1 MNFQFTEEQ
10 TRMQKIIRQFVKQEV
25 APFVPEMEKGRFPAS
40 LLRKMAECGWMGL
53 PIPAKYSGA
62 GHDFITYMMTIHE
75 LSKKSA
81 VLGAVLSVHTSI
93 VTIPILLYGN
103 ERQKE
108 HYVKKLAAGQY
119 LGAFCLTEPSAGSDA
134 GSLKTRAEKR
144 GDTYVLNGTKV
155 FITNGGAAD
164 IYLVFASTDP
174 KAGTGGISAFIV
186 EKGAPGF
193 FIGKNEE
200 KMGLHGSL
208 TVTLNFDNAVIPA
221 RQLLGEEGKGFK
233 MALSNLDTGRIG
245 IAAQALG
252 IAEGA
257 LSEAVQF
264 LKKRYPDGELYK
276 NGQGLAFKLAD
287 MAARTEAARL
297 LVYQAASLKQ
307 QGVQTG
313 KAASMA
319 KLFASET
326 AMYVAGEAVQLLGD
340 FGYTKDFSA
349 ERYFRDAKVCEI
361 YEGTSEI
368 QRIVIGKHL

>member
-1 MNFQFTEEQ
+1 LNFQFTEEQ
-10 TRMQKIIRQFVKQEV
+10 TRMQKVVRDFVKQEV
-25 APFVPEMEKGRFPAS
+25 APFVPEMEKGRFPTS
-40 LLRKMAECGWMGL
+40 LLKKMAERGWMGL
-53 PIPAKYSGA
+53 PIPAKYNGA

-93 VTIPILLYGN
+93 VTIPILLNGN

-174 KAGTGGISAFIV
+174 EAGTGGISAFIV
-186 EKGAPGF
+186 EKGTPGF

-221 RQLLGEEGKGFK
+221 RQLLGEEGMGFK
-233 MALSNLDTGRIG
+233 IALSNLDTGRIG

-276 NGQGLAFKLAD
+276 NGQALAFKLAD

-307 QGVQTG
+307 QGMQTG

>member
-10 TRMQKIIRQFVKQEV
+10 TRMQKVVRDFVKQEV
-25 APFVPEMEKGRFPAS
+25 APFVPEMEKGRFPTS
-40 LLRKMAECGWMGL
+40 LLKKMAERGWMGL
-53 PIPAKYSGA
+53 PIPAKYNGA

-93 VTIPILLYGN
+93 VTIPILLNGN

-174 KAGTGGISAFIV
+174 EAGTGGISAFIV
-186 EKGAPGF
+186 EKGTPGF

-221 RQLLGEEGKGFK
+221 RQLLGEEGMGFK
-233 MALSNLDTGRIG
+233 IALSNLDTGRIG

-276 NGQGLAFKLAD
+276 NGQALAFKLAD

-307 QGVQTG
+307 QGMQTG

>member
-10 TRMQKIIRQFVKQEV
+10 TRMQKVVRDFVKQEV
-25 APFVPEMEKGRFPAS
+25 APFVPEMEKGRFPTS
-40 LLRKMAECGWMGL
+40 LLKKMAERGWMGL
-53 PIPAKYSGA
+53 PIPAKYNGA

-93 VTIPILLYGN
+93 VTIPILLNGN

-174 KAGTGGISAFIV
+174 EAGTGGISAFIV
-186 EKGAPGF
+186 EKGRPGF

-221 RQLLGEEGKGFK
+221 RQLLGEEGMGFK
-233 MALSNLDTGRIG
+233 IALSNLDTGRIG

-276 NGQGLAFKLAD
+276 NGQALAFKLAD

-307 QGVQTG
+307 QGMQTG

>member
-10 TRMQKIIRQFVKQEV
+10 TRMQKVVRDFVKQEV
-25 APFVPEMEKGRFPAS
+25 APFVPEMEKGRFPTS
-40 LLRKMAECGWMGL
+40 LLKKMAERGWMGL
-53 PIPAKYSGA
+53 PIPAKYNGA

-93 VTIPILLYGN
+93 VTIPILLNGN

-174 KAGTGGISAFIV
+174 EAGTGGISAFIV
-186 EKGAPGF
+186 EKGTPGF

-221 RQLLGEEGKGFK
+221 RQLLGEEGMGFK

-276 NGQGLAFKLAD
+276 NGQALAFKLAD

-307 QGVQTG
+307 QGMQTG

>member
-1 MNFQFTEEQ
+1 
-10 TRMQKIIRQFVKQEV
+10 MQKVVRDFVKQEV
-25 APFVPEMEKGRFPAS
+25 APFVPEMEKGRFPTS
-40 LLRKMAECGWMGL
+40 LLKKMAERGWMGL
-53 PIPAKYSGA
+53 PIPAKYNGA

-93 VTIPILLYGN
+93 VTIPILLNGN

-174 KAGTGGISAFIV
+174 EAGTGGISAFIV
-186 EKGAPGF
+186 EKGTPGF

-221 RQLLGEEGKGFK
+221 RQLLGEEGMGFK

-276 NGQGLAFKLAD
+276 NGQALAFKLAD

-307 QGVQTG
+307 QGMQTG

>member
-10 TRMQKIIRQFVKQEV
+10 TRMQKVVRDFVKQEV
-25 APFVPEMEKGRFPAS
+25 ATFVPEMEKGRFPTS
-40 LLRKMAECGWMGL
+40 LLKKMAERGWMGL
-53 PIPAKYSGA
+53 PIPAKYNGA

-93 VTIPILLYGN
+93 VTIPILLNGN

-174 KAGTGGISAFIV
+174 EAGTGGISAFIV
-186 EKGAPGF
+186 EKGTPGF

-221 RQLLGEEGKGFK
+221 RQLLGEEGMGFK
-233 MALSNLDTGRIG
+233 IALSNLDTGRIG

-276 NGQGLAFKLAD
+276 NGQALAFKLAD

-307 QGVQTG
+307 QGMQTG

>member
-10 TRMQKIIRQFVKQEV
+10 TRMQKIVRQFVKQEV

-40 LLRKMAECGWMGL
+40 LLKKMAELGLMGL
-53 PIPAKYSGA
+53 PIPATYSGA

-75 LSKKSA
+75 LSKKSP

-108 HYVKKLAAGQY
+108 HYVKKLAAGEY

-186 EKGAPGF
+186 EKGTPGF

-264 LKKRYPDGELYK
+264 LKKRYPNGELYK

-287 MAARTEAARL
+287 MAGRTEAARL

-307 QGVQTG
+307 QGMQTG

>member
-10 TRMQKIIRQFVKQEV
+10 TRMQKIVRQFVKQEV
-25 APFVPEMEKGRFPAS
+25 APFVPEMEKGRFPTS
-40 LLRKMAECGWMGL
+40 LLKKMAERGWMGL
-53 PIPAKYSGA
+53 PIPDQYSGA
-62 GHDFITYMMTIHE
+62 GHDFITYIMTIHE

-93 VTIPILLYGN
+93 VTIPIFLYGN

-186 EKGAPGF
+186 EKGTPGF

-245 IAAQALG
+245 IAAQSLG

-276 NGQGLAFKLAD
+276 NGQGLVFKLAD

-340 FGYTKDFSA
+340 FGYTKDFNV